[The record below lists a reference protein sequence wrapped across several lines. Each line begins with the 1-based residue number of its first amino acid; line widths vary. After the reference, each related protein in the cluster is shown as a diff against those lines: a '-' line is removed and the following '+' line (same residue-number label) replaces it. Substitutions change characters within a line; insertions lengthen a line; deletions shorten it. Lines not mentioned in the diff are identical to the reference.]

1 MASGRPG
8 LAAGLHLRQEQKAQP
23 RLYQAMDLLHMP
35 LLDLR
40 SHLREALVDNP
51 FLDLVEPGDD
61 PVDDPSEALAD
72 DVGDEPAEEEA
83 DEIDWEEVLLEDFG
97 APGGGEDYRDREYFP
112 VAAAAPTLWDH
123 LHEQLNLL
131 RLGARELRIGE
142 EIIGNIDRD
151 GFLSCSFDRIIEAM
165 EGQLD
170 APLGEPPQ
178 GRREARAEER
188 AEERAEG
195 PGDGAGRVS
204 RQEVGAMLAR
214 IQSFDPCGVAAR
226 DLRET
231 LLLQLRDRGGDGSL
245 AYRIVDAHFDD
256 LAHHRWPELAEEF
269 GVEPRE
275 AQSAADEIAKLDPK
289 PGLRYS
295 NTSDGYVTPDLT
307 VEKVEGRY
315 RVSHADASLPELK
328 ISPVYREVAADR
340 ARFEGESR
348 AFISERL
355 NSARW
360 LIQAI
365 EQRRRT
371 MLKVMD
377 FIVERQ
383 HGFFEKGVEHL
394 RPLTLRDVARHIEMH
409 ESTVSRV
416 TNGKYVQTPRGL
428 YPLKFFF
435 SGGYA
440 TRGGEDLSAE
450 GVRARIRKFVA
461 EEDPTAPLSDH
472 DLTRRLQEEGVRIA
486 RRTVAKYRDGLGI
499 LSARLRRR
507 L

>member
-1 MASGRPG
+1 MVSGRPG

-23 RLYQAMDLLHMP
+23 RLYQAMALLHMP
-35 LLDLR
+35 LLDLQ

-51 FLDLVEPGDD
+51 FLDLVEPGDEPGD
-61 PVDDPSEALAD
+61 AGEDLPEPLAD
-72 DVGDEPAEEEA
+72 DAEDGPGEEAEELEEA
-83 DEIDWEEVLLEDFG
+83 DEVDWEDLLLDDFDAG
-97 APGGGEDYRDREYFP
+97 GRREEYGDSEYEAPTP
-112 VAAAAPTLWDH
+112 AAAQTLWDH

-131 RLGARELRIGE
+131 RLGERELRIGE
-142 EIIGNIDRD
+142 EIIGNVDRD
-151 GFLSCSFDRIIEAM
+151 GFLSCPLDRIVEA
-165 EGQLD
+165 LD
-170 APLGEPPQ
+170 
-178 GRREARAEER
+178 
-188 AEERAEG
+188 
-195 PGDGAGRVS
+195 RVS
-204 RQEVGAMLAR
+204 RAEVEEMLAR
-214 IQSFDPCGVAAR
+214 IQSFEPSGIAAR

-231 LLLQLRDRGGDGSL
+231 LLLQLRDRGREESL
-245 AYRIVDAHFDD
+245 AFRIVDGHFED
-256 LAHHRWPELAEEF
+256 LAHRRWPELAEAY

-275 AQSAADEIAKLDPK
+275 VQAAADEIAKLDPK
-289 PGLRYS
+289 PGLRYADAS
-295 NTSDGYVTPDLT
+295 ESYVIPDLT

-315 RVSHADASLPELK
+315 RVSHADTSLPRLK
-328 ISPVYREVAADR
+328 LSPVYRDVARDR

-365 EQRRRT
+365 EQRRQT

-383 HGFFEKGVEHL
+383 HDFFEKGVEHL

-440 TRGGEDLSAE
+440 TRGGEDLSSE
-450 GVRARIRKFVA
+450 GVRARIRKLVA

-472 DLTRRLQEEGVRIA
+472 AITSRLQEEGVRIA

-507 L
+507 V

>member
-1 MASGRPG
+1 MASGRPN

-35 LLDLR
+35 LLDLQ

-51 FLDLVEPGDD
+51 FLDLVEPGDEPAD
-61 PVDDPSEALAD
+61 PVDAPPDSLA
-72 DVGDEPAEEEA
+72 DVGDDPGEESEEA
-83 DEIDWEEVLLEDFG
+83 EAAEASEEVDWEDILLDDYD
-97 APGGGEDYRDREYFP
+97 AGGRREEYGDREYYAP
-112 VAAAAPTLWDH
+112 TAAAAQTLWDH

-131 RLGARELRIGE
+131 RLGERELRIGE
-142 EIIGNIDRD
+142 EIIGNVDRD
-151 GFLSCSFDRIIEAM
+151 GFLSCSLDRIVEALN
-165 EGQLD
+165 Q
-170 APLGEPPQ
+170 
-178 GRREARAEER
+178 
-188 AEERAEG
+188 
-195 PGDGAGRVS
+195 VS
-204 RQEVGAMLAR
+204 RADVEEMLAR
-214 IQSFDPCGVAAR
+214 IQSFDPSGIAAR
-226 DLRET
+226 NLRET
-231 LLLQLRDRGGDGSL
+231 LLLQLRDRGREGSL
-245 AYRIVDAHFDD
+245 AYRIVDRSFDD
-256 LAHHRWPELAEEF
+256 LANRRWPELAEEY
-269 GVEPRE
+269 GVEPPEVR
-275 AQSAADEIAKLDPK
+275 AAADEIAKLDPK
-289 PGLRYS
+289 PGLRYADAS
-295 NTSDGYVTPDLT
+295 ESYVIPDLT

-315 RVSHADASLPELK
+315 RVSHADTSLPRLK
-328 ISPVYREVAADR
+328 LSPVYRDVAADR

-365 EQRRRT
+365 EQRRQT

-383 HGFFEKGVEHL
+383 RDFFEKGAEHL
-394 RPLTLRDVARHIEMH
+394 RPLTLRDVAKHIEMH

-435 SGGYA
+435 SGGYS
-440 TRGGEDLSAE
+440 TLGGEDLSAE
-450 GVRARIRKFVA
+450 GVRARIRKLVA

-472 DLTRRLQEEGVRIA
+472 EITARLQEEGVRIA
-486 RRTVAKYRDGLGI
+486 RRTVAKYRDRLGI

-507 L
+507 V

>member
-1 MASGRPG
+1 MAAGRQS

-35 LLDLR
+35 LLDLQ
-40 SHLREALVDNP
+40 SHLQEALVENP
-51 FLDLVEPGDD
+51 FLDLVEPGDE
-61 PVDDPSEALAD
+61 PDDPIDDLRDSLAD
-72 DVGDEPAEEEA
+72 DARDGAGDDPGEAEGEAAEEAAE
-83 DEIDWEEVLLEDFG
+83 EMDWDDPLLDDFDAGGRPEEYG
-97 APGGGEDYRDREYFP
+97 DREYFAP
-112 VAAAAPTLWDH
+112 TATAARTLWDH

-131 RLGARELRIGE
+131 RLGERQLRIGE
-142 EIIGNIDRD
+142 EIIGNVDRD
-151 GFLSCSFDRIIEAM
+151 GFLSCSLDRIVEAL
-165 EGQLD
+165 EG
-170 APLGEPPQ
+170 
-178 GRREARAEER
+178 
-188 AEERAEG
+188 
-195 PGDGAGRVS
+195 VS
-204 RQEVGAMLAR
+204 REEVEEMLAR
-214 IQSFDPCGVAAR
+214 IQSFEPSGIAAR

-231 LLLQLRDRGGDGSL
+231 LLLQLRDRGREGSL
-245 AYRIVDAHFDD
+245 AHRIVDGHFDD
-256 LAHHRWPELAEEF
+256 LANRRWPELAEDF
-269 GVEPRE
+269 GIEPGDVQ
-275 AQSAADEIAKLDPK
+275 AAADEIAKLDPK
-289 PGLRYS
+289 PGLRYADA
-295 NTSDGYVTPDLT
+295 SDSYVIPDLT

-315 RVSHADASLPELK
+315 RVSHADRSLPRLR
-328 ISPVYREVAADR
+328 ISPVYEDVAADR
-340 ARFEGESR
+340 ARFEGQNR

-365 EQRRRT
+365 EQRRQT
-371 MLKVMD
+371 MLKVMN

-383 HGFFEKGVEHL
+383 HDFFEKGVEHL

-435 SGGYA
+435 SGGYS
-440 TRGGEDLSAE
+440 TLGGEDLSAE
-450 GVRARIRKFVA
+450 GVRARIRRLVA

-472 DLTRRLQEEGVRIA
+472 EITSRLQEAGVRIA

-507 L
+507 V

>member
-1 MASGRPG
+1 MASGRPS

-35 LLDLR
+35 LLDLQ

-51 FLDLVEPGDD
+51 FLDLVEPGDEPD
-61 PVDDPSEALAD
+61 DAVDELSESIAD
-72 DVGDEPAEEEA
+72 DAGDNPADEAEEV
-83 DEIDWEEVLLEDFG
+83 DWEDILLDDFD
-97 APGGGEDYRDREYFP
+97 AGGRREEYGDREYYAP
-112 VAAAAPTLWDH
+112 TAAAAQTLWDH

-131 RLGARELRIGE
+131 RLGERQVRIGE
-142 EIIGNIDRD
+142 EIIGNVDRD
-151 GFLSCSFDRIIEAM
+151 GFLSCPLDRIVEA
-165 EGQLD
+165 LD
-170 APLGEPPQ
+170 Q
-178 GRREARAEER
+178 VSRAEV
-188 AEERAEG
+188 EE
-195 PGDGAGRVS
+195 
-204 RQEVGAMLAR
+204 MLAR
-214 IQSFDPCGVAAR
+214 IQSFEPSGIAAR

-231 LLLQLRDRGGDGSL
+231 LMLQLRDRGGEGSL
-245 AYRIVDAHFDD
+245 AHRIVDGHFDD
-256 LAHHRWPELAEEF
+256 LANRRWSELAEAF
-269 GVEPRE
+269 GIEPRE
-275 AQSAADEIAKLDPK
+275 VQAAADEIAKLDPK
-289 PGLRYS
+289 PGLRYADAS
-295 NTSDGYVTPDLT
+295 ESYVIPDLT

-315 RVSHADASLPELK
+315 RVSHADTSLPRLK
-328 ISPVYREVAADR
+328 LSPVYRDVAADR

-383 HGFFEKGVEHL
+383 HDFFEKGVEHL

-416 TNGKYVQTPRGL
+416 TNGKYAQTPRGL

-440 TRGGEDLSAE
+440 TRGGEDLSSE
-450 GVRARIRKFVA
+450 GVRARIRKLVA

-472 DLTRRLQEEGVRIA
+472 EITARLQDAGVRIA

-507 L
+507 V